1 MSGTDNVF
9 GSGDPFGTNDEPI
22 KEATLKAP
30 LTPKAAPKAKKQS
43 DGVPRVKIVL
53 LDSDDIPPGG
63 LFLGVNGVGYILQ
76 PGVEVDVPEYL
87 LDVLDHAV
95 MTKAVVDNNKRVV
108 GYKEVPRFSYRIV
121 R

>member
-1 MSGTDNVF
+1 MSNVDKVF
-9 GSGDPFGTNDEPI
+9 GADPFNSDAEP
-22 KEATLKAP
+22 ETAPKAP
-30 LTPKAAPKAKKQS
+30 LAPKSAPKAKKQS

-53 LDSDDIPPGG
+53 QDGDDIPPGG

-76 PGVEVDVPEYL
+76 PGVEADVPEYL